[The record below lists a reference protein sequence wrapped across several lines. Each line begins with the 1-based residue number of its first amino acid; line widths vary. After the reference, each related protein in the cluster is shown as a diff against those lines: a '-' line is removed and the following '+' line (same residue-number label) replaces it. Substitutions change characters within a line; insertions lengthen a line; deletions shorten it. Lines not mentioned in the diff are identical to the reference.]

1 MRRALSAAALLCAS
15 LSCSAGAADSQH
27 AARRDPFV
35 RPAPAVPAPSAPA
48 VVEAPPP
55 PPAPLH
61 LRSLILN
68 GARSL
73 ANIDGDVV
81 AAGERARDYQVV
93 RIDARGVLVTR
104 AGKQE
109 LLSMNEKEKQ

>member
-1 MRRALSAAALLCAS
+1 MRRALGAAALLCAG
-15 LSCSAGAADSQH
+15 LNCSAGAAESQH
-27 AARRDPFV
+27 APRRDPFA
-35 RPAPAVPAPSAPA
+35 RPAPEVPAPSAPA

-61 LRSLILN
+61 LRALILN

-93 RIDARGVLVTR
+93 RIDTRGVLVTR

>member
-1 MRRALSAAALLCAS
+1 MRRALGAVALLCAG
-15 LSCSAGAADSQH
+15 LNCSAGAADSQH
-27 AARRDPFV
+27 AARRDPFA
-35 RPAPAVPAPSAPA
+35 RPAPEVPAPSAPA
-48 VVEAPPP
+48 LVEAPP

-61 LRSLILN
+61 LRALILN